1 MARPQCDTPLVFLC
15 GRGDGWVLR
24 SWADLFCGCS
34 FQFFGFWAYEA
45 FASSRTGNKHSQIS
59 WWLVSLLHVEASHW
73 LQWNI
78 LFMKN
83 LVVVVSHF
91 WLGRMPLPKSVGTYE
106 SSVIKSNFHSS
117 FQRQLLLNLS
127 KETRISCQ
135 PIIWSHF
142 VNF

>member
-1 MARPQCDTPLVFLC
+1 
-15 GRGDGWVLR
+15 
-24 SWADLFCGCS
+24 
-34 FQFFGFWAYEA
+34 
-45 FASSRTGNKHSQIS
+45 
-59 WWLVSLLHVEASHW
+59 VSLLHVEASHW